1 MESTLVGE
9 VGETYHTGPCS
20 GQLLAGRTAW
30 RRERQ
35 TGSERKYEMVRSR
48 VDSWDFRE
56 GSTF

>member
-1 MESTLVGE
+1 MEPMLVGE
-9 VGETYHTGPCS
+9 VGETYNTGPCRS
-20 GQLLAGRTAW
+20 QLLAGRAAW

-48 VDSWDFRE
+48 VGSWDFRE